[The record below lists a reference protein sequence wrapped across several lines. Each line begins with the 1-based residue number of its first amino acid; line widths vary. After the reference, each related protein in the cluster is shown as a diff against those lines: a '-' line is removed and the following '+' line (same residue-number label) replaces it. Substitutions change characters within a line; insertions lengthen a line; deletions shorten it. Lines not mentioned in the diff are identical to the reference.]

1 MNELQQEGDGIG
13 LHTPG
18 SIRLIEKGNEARYL
32 EAKQQVTYN
41 SFIHSVWPATALGL
55 PVAFISDRASL
66 DRVNGLDHQHAYMRY
81 STLVYAHW
89 SLK

>member
-1 MNELQQEGDGIG
+1 LNELQQEGDGIG

-41 SFIHSVWPATALGL
+41 SFIHSTLSGL
-55 PVAFISDRASL
+55 THNHSGILHRL
-66 DRVNGLDHQHAYMRY
+66 MY
-81 STLVYAHW
+81 ST
-89 SLK
+89 KFIDITIDMC